1 LIIKVERIYA
11 YPTEN
16 NNDSFRIRVD
26 RLWPRG
32 LRKEEVKV
40 DLWLKDIA
48 PSALLRKWFSHDE
61 NKWNEFKTKYFKEL
75 EKDNEYVNM
84 ILGKASGDSI
94 TLLYGSK
101 NEKFNNAIALKEYLE
116 QKIKKMQK
124 S

>member
-1 LIIKVERIYA
+1 
-11 YPTEN
+11 
-16 NNDSFRIRVD
+16 VD
-26 RLWPRG
+26 
-32 LRKEEVKV
+32 
-40 DLWLKDIA
+40 
-48 PSALLRKWFSHDE
+48 
-61 NKWNEFKTKYFKEL
+61 EFKTKYFKEL

-84 ILGKASGDSI
+84 ILGKASEGSI